1 MTIELPLW
9 LQNLEYSARLDRLL
23 IKRVARGLEQVYEG
37 FEVTQDGVGSFNVD
51 VAAGGCV
58 IQGDDSVDQGMY
70 MVQSTTAVTV
80 PVPPSPVSG
89 TRTDT
94 VIIRVNDSQAGGL
107 STPADQA
114 VIEVIEGTVLP
125 DTSISLAT
133 IARIS
138 SESAILDSEITDTR
152 TVIPQTLVNSINGLT
167 GVVTLAAADIGA
179 LAQSANLSD
188 LADDATARTNL
199 GLGTLALVTPTGT
212 ADSTTF
218 LRGDD
223 TWAAAGL
230 AGTDGDVISYQPLLY
245 RTDGRSTTL
254 SYTGDDLTQVLEKDG
269 ATTVKQTD
277 LTYTTGKLTSV
288 VELADSITVTTALV
302 YTGDNLT
309 STTRTVT

>member
-9 LQNLEYSARLDRLL
+9 LQNVEYSARLDRLL
-23 IKRVARGLEQVYEG
+23 IERVARGLEQVYEG

-70 MVQSTTAVTV
+70 MVQSTTSVTV

-152 TVIPQTLVNSINGLT
+152 VVIPSTLVNSINGMT
-167 GVVTLAAADIGA
+167 GVVTLTAADVDAVPVSFGSAMRFRGYGA
-179 LAQSANLSD
+179 AEPVTD
-188 LADDATARTNL
+188 LQ
-199 GLGTLALVTPTGT
+199 V
-212 ADSTTF
+212 
-218 LRGDD
+218 
-223 TWAAAGL
+223 
-230 AGTDGDVISYQPLLY
+230 GDVFFK
-245 RTDGRSTTL
+245 
-254 SYTGDDLTQVLEKDG
+254 E
-269 ATTVKQTD
+269 A
-277 LTYTTGKLTSV
+277 
-288 VELADSITVTTALV
+288 
-302 YTGDNLT
+302 
-309 STTRTVT
+309 